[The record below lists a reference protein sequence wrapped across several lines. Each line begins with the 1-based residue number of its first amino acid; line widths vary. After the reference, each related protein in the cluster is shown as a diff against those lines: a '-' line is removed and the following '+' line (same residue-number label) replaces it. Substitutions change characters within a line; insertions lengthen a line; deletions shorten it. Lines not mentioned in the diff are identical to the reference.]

1 MSRCRIRRRMRNCRR
16 RLRSLLWA
24 VKPAAMRASGKPH
37 RVVARRSF
45 GLRVAGPRIG
55 IELWQS
61 GGRSQGFPRCNRLL
75 ERALLYPVSG
85 LGFPRSREK
94 GPSASQHWGPFF
106 ASGGPAPPQYFGSN
120 VVM

>member
-16 RLRSLLWA
+16 RHRSLLWA
-24 VKPAAMRASGKPH
+24 LSRP
-37 RVVARRSF
+37 RRSF
-45 GLRVAGPRIG
+45 GLRVAGPLIG
-55 IELWQS
+55 IKLWQS

-94 GPSASQHWGPFF
+94 GPSASQHWGPSSRR
-106 ASGGPAPPQYFGSN
+106 AFGFVDN
-120 VVM
+120 AMMGRDAV